1 MLAFHDRIMAMKK
14 LLILFLTSILF
25 NTATAT
31 NTDLH
36 QYSLKNGL
44 KLIVKVDHRSPV
56 AIFQVWY
63 RVGGSYESSGITGIS
78 HLTEHMMFDGTAKY
92 PAGELTRILTINGAS
107 FNAFTD
113 RDYTAYYEEISTDKL
128 PLAFELEADRMQNL
142 SLTQTQ
148 FDKEIKVVKE
158 ERRLR
163 TDDQPGQIALERFMA
178 AVYVSSPYHHP
189 VVGWMDDL
197 DNMTVAKVRNWY
209 HNWYGP
215 NNATIVIVGD
225 VEPTKMQELTEKY
238 FGPIAARP
246 LPNVPATAEVPSL
259 GRRDVLVKIPA
270 KVPMLFMGY
279 NVPSLV
285 TAQDKQQ
292 AYALAML
299 AAIFAGDQNSRFQ
312 HDLIRGQEIAGT
324 AEADY
329 DPFSRLSN
337 VFLIAGTPTHKEE
350 MKKLQ
355 KAFEKQIKAVQTTLI
370 PDKELQRIK
379 AQVIAEKTYSNDSIV
394 DQATQIGAVNGVGL
408 PLTTI
413 DDYADNINAVTAEQV
428 RAVAR
433 QYLIE
438 DNLTVTILKPLPMSE
453 QQQEQFNDNV
463 SMSSS
468 VH

>member
-1 MLAFHDRIMAMKK
+1 MKK
-14 LLILFLTSILF
+14 LLLLFLTSILF
-25 NTATAT
+25 NTATAAST
-31 NTDLH
+31 TDLQ
-36 QYSLKNGL
+36 QYSFKNGL
-44 KLIVKVDHRSPV
+44 KLIVKVDHRAPV

-78 HLTEHMMFDGTAKY
+78 HLTEHMMFDGTAKH

-128 PLAFELEADRMQNL
+128 PLAFELESDRMQNL
-142 SLTQTQ
+142 SLTQAQ

-163 TDDQPGQIALERFMA
+163 TDDQPSQIALERFMA
-178 AVYVSSPYHHP
+178 AAYVSSPYHHP

-197 DNMTVAKVRNWY
+197 NHMTVAKVRSWY
-209 HNWYGP
+209 HDWYGP

-225 VEPTKMQELTEKY
+225 VDPAAMQQLTEKY
-238 FGPIAARP
+238 FGAIAARS
-246 LPNVPATAEVPSL
+246 LPSVPATAEVASL

-270 KVPMLFMGY
+270 KVPLLFMGY
-279 NVPSLV
+279 NVPSLL
-285 TAQDKQQ
+285 TADNKQQ

-299 AAIFAGDQNSRFQ
+299 AAILAGDQNSRFQ
-312 HDLIRGQEIAGT
+312 HDLVRGQEIAGS

-337 VFLIAGTPTHKEE
+337 LFLIAGTPSHMED
-350 MKKLQ
+350 MSKLQ
-355 KAFEKQIKAVQTTLI
+355 SAFEKQIKAVQKTLVTE
-370 PDKELQRIK
+370 KELQRIK
-379 AQVIAEKTYSNDSIV
+379 AQVIAEKTYGYDSIV
-394 DQATQIGAVNGVGL
+394 DQATQIGAINGVGL

-413 DDYADNINAVTAEQV
+413 DDYVANIDAVTAEQV
-428 RAVAR
+428 RAVAQ
-433 QYLIE
+433 QYLTD
-438 DNLTVTILKPLPMSE
+438 DNLTITILKPLPMSE
-453 QQQEQFNDNV
+453 QQQEQLNDGV